1 MKPEL
6 KPFAIKTVCGVS
18 ILLLFLVFS
27 HNAFAANTISG
38 TIFDKARNP
47 LADIDVELL
56 DEYYR
61 VLPNGRQK
69 TTSSGRYE
77 FTGLNAGRYSVRV
90 YAFRYDLQDQTQEI
104 EVAAVSAIPGQ
115 PGSSYNVLD
124 FYLQPKKGGLADSE
138 LSVIF
143 AQDVPKDAKRLYD
156 TAIDNFSKKKTT
168 DGIMSLVEA
177 TKIFP
182 EYYLALQRLTKEL
195 FVLHKYVE
203 SFQYSRKAAEV
214 NPKSATAY
222 YYMGYSLHNLGKE
235 YDKSSVTA
243 LSEAARL
250 APGSIQVLYVL
261 GKVERSQGK
270 FADAEKHLVAAKKL
284 ATAKIPEIY
293 AELSQLYANDLKKYG
308 EAADELEQYIKASKL
323 SDADEKVARDKVADL
338 RAKAKMQTNN

>member
-1 MKPEL
+1 
-6 KPFAIKTVCGVS
+6 
-18 ILLLFLVFS
+18 
-27 HNAFAANTISG
+27 
-38 TIFDKARNP
+38 
-47 LADIDVELL
+47 
-56 DEYYR
+56 
-61 VLPNGRQK
+61 
-69 TTSSGRYE
+69 
-77 FTGLNAGRYSVRV
+77 
-90 YAFRYDLQDQTQEI
+90 
-104 EVAAVSAIPGQ
+104 
-115 PGSSYNVLD
+115 
-124 FYLQPKKGGLADSE
+124 
-138 LSVIF
+138 
-143 AQDVPKDAKRLYD
+143 
-156 TAIDNFSKKKTT
+156 
-168 DGIMSLVEA
+168 
-177 TKIFP
+177 
-182 EYYLALQRLTKEL
+182 L